1 MLCVLICFRLALL
14 SFNSLQKCLLY
25 LYSLR
30 STGRLKTWSSVH
42 SVSKEAIAWH
52 LHLKLWESE
61 SLQICQICT
70 IYLCTVLILLH
81 KRPLLYQKQKN
92 LTPTTPA
99 QQGPEWAPI
108 LSWRGIPGRCG
119 ISKLRI
125 SSNIRRAIR
134 AIWVQNRV
142 IDKSVCLSVT
152 SRAWRGPLLT
162 GRPDTAI

>member
-1 MLCVLICFRLALL
+1 MYCPI
-14 SFNSLQKCLLY
+14 
-25 LYSLR
+25 
-30 STGRLKTWSSVH
+30 
-42 SVSKEAIAWH
+42 
-52 LHLKLWESE
+52 
-61 SLQICQICT
+61 
-70 IYLCTVLILLH
+70 ILNT
-81 KRPLLYQKQKN
+81 RPLLYQKQKS

-142 IDKSVCLSVT
+142 IDKAIVCRSPHVREGAHCWRADLTPPYKRLLSSRPELCKVT
-152 SRAWRGPLLT
+152 TTIINVNKFATDNKAPYLINIKQRAYVVQDCVELIQHGNNF
-162 GRPDTAI
+162 